1 MATTLKTGSKG
12 DEVKALQDFLISQ
25 GYDVGKTGADGIFGS
40 NTAAAVKKFQQ
51 DKGLSVDGIVGSQT
65 WGAIN
70 APVAPAPGPEP
81 APAPN
86 PKSTTNPKAPSG
98 LLEYNP
104 QSPDAIRK
112 QAEDRLNPLYNAE
125 VEALN
130 QAADRARLAY
140 EQQIGARNELYNLQK
155 QETQQVAGQQRQ
167 RASDQ
172 SLQRGLARSSIAM
185 NDQAR
190 VDASENAALQ
200 NLQRGLQIDLGNIQ
214 NQITML
220 ENQLADSLRR
230 LDIDKAIRLQS
241 EIDTLTRQQE
251 DKQYQITQINNQYL
265 QSERAFDYQK
275 ERDAIADQRWQ
286 TEFDWKKA
294 MDKAALD
301 LQKKKLYSSGS
312 GGGSSSSANPPGA
325 DTSKAFAKTSKDQE
339 MYYNRAWDY
348 LLKYA
353 EKNGAR
359 AALNYF
365 QAQDLYRNNL
375 GPFWNRIYQDLDTMA
390 RQQDA
395 ARISN
400 MNTGML
406 PNDYLLNVK

>member
-12 DEVKALQDFLISQ
+12 NEVKALQEFLISQ
-25 GYDVGKTGADGIFGS
+25 GYDVGKTGADGIFGA
-40 NTAAAVKKFQQ
+40 NTSAAVRKYQQ
-51 DKGLSVDGIVGSQT
+51 DKGLEVDGIVGSQT

-81 APAPN
+81 APAPT
-86 PKSTTNPKAPSG
+86 PKSTANPKAPSG

-125 VEALN
+125 VEGFK

-172 SLQRGLARSSIAM
+172 SLKRGLARSSIAM

-294 MDKAALD
+294 MDQASLD
-301 LQKKKLYSSGS
+301 LQRKRASSSGS
-312 GGGSSSSANPPGA
+312 SGPAEIDPYALAYNDVFSSMDPYTTFRSKESQYASVLSPSEMEALRAHVNAWRAQYGKQSTPRTTEQPKTTTPIRNQPGGI
-325 DTSKAFAKTSKDQE
+325 
-339 MYYNRAWDY
+339 
-348 LLKYA
+348 
-353 EKNGAR
+353 
-359 AALNYF
+359 
-365 QAQDLYRNNL
+365 L
-375 GPFWNRIYQDLDTMA
+375 GKKPMA
-390 RQQDA
+390 
-395 ARISN
+395 
-400 MNTGML
+400 
-406 PNDYLLNVK
+406 Y

>member
-12 DEVKALQDFLISQ
+12 DEVKALQEFLISQ

-172 SLQRGLARSSIAM
+172 SLKRGLARSSIAM

-294 MDKAALD
+294 MDQAALD